1 MGRGLLQILVHLQK
15 DIIFFLKKYWI
26 SSKDLLVFRGN
37 SKTRKHFCKICWQI
51 VCCRPDIE
59 NNFSIFSDSIN
70 GKGDEEPLIWPPA
83 SNRPIQQFS
92 VVFLKVFNEKNPLFQ
107 PNYLYFFSKNQMYHL
122 AESNCQVHFKKK
134 SRLIDISFVILS
146 TYL

>member
-107 PNYLYFFSKNQMYHL
+107 PNYLYFFFLKSNVLSSRVELSSTLTSRRNLQGV
-122 AESNCQVHFKKK
+122 SINCQQ
-134 SRLIDISFVILS
+134 
-146 TYL
+146 